1 MISVFQGI
9 ILRTPKVRKWI
20 GLGQTIVWKDED
32 LPMNNISMFDQV
44 QNIKEVRTEK
54 IAKG

>member
-44 QNIKEVRTEK
+44 QNIKEVRAEK